1 MTKPEKNK
9 DKVRAGKKGAAA
21 THRKRYEAL
30 TELSKYIAKDDLNLI
45 QSKWPTEHI
54 LRLVKAYQKNV

>member
-1 MTKPEKNK
+1 MKNK
-9 DKVRAGKKGAAA
+9 DKVKAGKAGALA

-30 TELSKYIAKDDLNLI
+30 TELSKYIAKHDLDRI

-54 LRLVKAYQKNV
+54 LRLVQAYQTDVKPN